1 MSNDFDLYSE
11 TDNYLFF
18 FHKQYCYFLDY
29 INKDVKTIYHYTS
42 IETMENILKTS
53 SLRFTNINDLNDECE
68 FTFLFTILHDRISF
82 YRLKYDK
89 EFCDNLLDV
98 CLKYCD
104 ENCYYVGE
112 RVKKD
117 IERDYYIS
125 SFSHADDN
133 LPLWTL
139 YTKEKN
145 FIGCNFGVDRQ
156 SFKTIEYTNGPV
168 WMGNV
173 IYSEKEQIRI
183 LDELIASWYNYYEKV
198 KFDNYFKG
206 DIHDALYQYAL
217 FFKHPAFEHE
227 KEFRFIYHPA
237 NNNEFNIFNEKRYI
251 DIKFNLIDEIKSVK
265 LSPTLKENIHI
276 ENIKKLF
283 KRYNTKTQTFEI
295 SDIPFC
301 V

>member
-1 MSNDFDLYSE
+1 MILIYTQKLTTICFS
-11 TDNYLFF
+11 
-18 FHKQYCYFLDY
+18 HKQYCYFLDY
-29 INKDVKTIYHYTS
+29 INKDAKTIYHYTS